1 MFATMTKR
9 FLTISSVLGFAVGLS
24 ACAAIEKKDAMNAER
39 LMTAAGFQ
47 MRLAD
52 TPEKLTEAQKLPQRT
67 LTTQDHDGQPVFV
80 YADAEFCTCL
90 YVGTAEADRRYQRL
104 ALLRNLVI
112 DRRET
117 SEAMEGAT
125 ANLGMFGPWYPW
137 Y

>member
-1 MFATMTKR
+1 MSESMIQR
-9 FLTISSVLGFAVGLS
+9 FLVIFSLLGFTTGLT
-24 ACAAIEKKDAMNAER
+24 ACAAIEKRDAMNAER

-52 TPEKLTEAQKLPQRT
+52 TPEKLAEAQKLPQRT
-67 LTTQDHDGQPVFV
+67 LTTQDHDGQPLFV
-80 YADAEFCTCL
+80 YADAEFCKCL

-104 ALLRNLVI
+104 ALIRNLAI

-125 ANLGMFGPWYPW
+125 ANLRMFGPWYPW